1 MADRLLLRGG
11 AVVSMDPDVG
21 NLPKGDILIEGDK
34 IVQIAPNIQADA
46 QVIDVTGDVVIP
58 GFIDT
63 HRHTWECAIRGCAPN
78 ATLDDYF
85 VEVLDTFAPI
95 YRPEDV
101 YASNLAGALECINAG
116 ITTLLDWSHINNTP
130 EHPDAGVRGLQESG
144 IRGVYAY
151 GSANLSLN
159 DYWNQ
164 SKIAIPKDD
173 VRRVRDKY
181 FSSTEGLLTMQLA
194 TRGPG
199 FCMDDVCTQEW
210 KFARELGLP
219 ITVHVGMGRLAGRF
233 AMIKQLQRLNLLG
246 SDTTYIHCCYFND
259 EEWQLVKDTG
269 GKISIASQIEM
280 QMGHG
285 QPPIG
290 KSLKYGLR
298 PSLSIDVVT
307 TAPGDMF
314 TNMRSAFAAERVLVN
329 AAAWQANTP
338 IPENTLTARGV
349 LEMATTNGAY
359 TVGRVP
365 VEGWA
370 QERSRH
376 VVRGGGESNSA
387 VPPAFKG
394 KSEGFRRWAVVAE
407 DAPAVHTGFAMCTLE
422 ARGWIATHVH
432 SYEESVYILEG
443 EAELSTSEGVFKL
456 RAGDYGLIQVAIP
469 HSWRASPSG
478 DARWAQIMAPQPRS
492 RFGNDTFFVD
502 PLPNPP
508 RKGEGAA
515 VDVRDPRTRSFGHI
529 EPFNMDVSRQTQDQL
544 AVSASMRTAL
554 LVYSGITV
562 KMMIDSDL
570 GAQRSTRFMVPYG
583 LT

>member
-11 AVVSMDPDVG
+11 SVISMDPKVG
-21 NLPKGDILIEGDK
+21 DLPKGDVLIEGDK
-34 IVQIAPNIQADA
+34 IAQIAPNIQADA

-58 GFIDT
+58 GFIDS

-130 EHPDAGVRGLQESG
+130 EHPDAGIRGLTESG
-144 IRGVYAY
+144 IRAVYAY

-181 FSSTEGLLTMQLA
+181 FSSPDGLLTMQLA

-210 KFARELGLP
+210 TFARELGLP

-269 GKISIASQIEM
+269 GKNLDRLADRDAD
-280 QMGHG
+280 G
-285 QPPIG
+285 P
-290 KSLKYGLR
+290 R
-298 PSLSIDVVT
+298 PATD
-307 TAPGDMF
+307 
-314 TNMRSAFAAERVLVN
+314 RQSAEAR
-329 AAAWQANTP
+329 AAAQPLDRRRDHRA
-338 IPENTLTARGV
+338 G
-349 LEMATTNGAY
+349 
-359 TVGRVP
+359 
-365 VEGWA
+365 
-370 QERSRH
+370 RH
-376 VVRGGGESNSA
+376 VHQHAQRVR
-387 VPPAFKG
+387 V
-394 KSEGFRRWAVVAE
+394 
-407 DAPAVHTGFAMCTLE
+407 
-422 ARGWIATHVH
+422 
-432 SYEESVYILEG
+432 
-443 EAELSTSEGVFKL
+443 
-456 RAGDYGLIQVAIP
+456 
-469 HSWRASPSG
+469 
-478 DARWAQIMAPQPRS
+478 
-492 RFGNDTFFVD
+492 
-502 PLPNPP
+502 
-508 RKGEGAA
+508 
-515 VDVRDPRTRSFGHI
+515 RTRSGECRRLGSEYANPREHPDRAGRPGDGHHQRRLHGR
-529 EPFNMDVSRQTQDQL
+529 SGRSHWL
-544 AVSASMRTAL
+544 AD
-554 LVYSGITV
+554 SGQA
-562 KMMIDSDL
+562 
-570 GAQRSTRFMVPYG
+570 GRCRRH
-583 LT
+583 